1 MAGTRKPAGGS
12 SQHAEN
18 NRPELIAALYDA
30 ADSLSI
36 SPQARQA
43 CENAAQALG
52 RDICI
57 HAQAKR
63 VFVPFS
69 GFVVAVCSIC
79 REPLETESKTCRRC
93 GAVIDWG
100 RA

>member
-18 NRPELIAALYDA
+18 NRRELIAALYDA
-30 ADSLSI
+30 ADSLNI

-52 RDICI
+52 RDVYI

-79 REPLETESKTCRRC
+79 REPLETDSKTCRRC